1 MRRKTYRV
9 ISPIE
14 EREELRK
21 LTRTGRARAREILR
35 ANILLKADE
44 GGEGQRKVDAAIAK
58 ELQVSLGTVATTRQR
73 YVSGGL
79 ERALHD
85 RSRSGQPPRL
95 SPRAAATLVA
105 VACSKPPEGRVR
117 WTLELLADRLVEL
130 KVVQHIG
137 KETVRQAGGLSLG
150 SASSG
155 ASRR

>member
-85 RSRSGQPPRL
+85 RSRSEQLRGCRHGERRRWWQWSARSLPRGGCDGRW
-95 SPRAAATLVA
+95 SSWPTGW
-105 VACSKPPEGRVR
+105 CS
-117 WTLELLADRLVEL
+117 
-130 KVVQHIG
+130 
-137 KETVRQAGGLSLG
+137 
-150 SASSG
+150 
-155 ASRR
+155 